1 MNYLMIIISVLFFC
15 AIVHAQNSMNET
27 ENCLEIC
34 KNETIKHSIMKR
46 DRFSDAYDGL
56 LKLIKEIV
64 DAISDIIKYTPE
76 AAEDFLKEFINNAL
90 KSLQEKISPQ
100 DRK

>member
-1 MNYLMIIISVLFFC
+1 MNNFVIIISVLFFC

-46 DRFSDAYDGL
+46 DRFSDAYAGL
-56 LKLIKEIV
+56 LELIQKVI

-76 AAEDFLKEFINNAL
+76 ATENFLKEFIENAL
-90 KSLQEKISPQ
+90 KSLQEKISPEE
-100 DRK
+100 RK

>member
-1 MNYLMIIISVLFFC
+1 
-15 AIVHAQNSMNET
+15 MNET

-76 AAEDFLKEFINNAL
+76 AVRIIFIFLFSFIYL
-90 KSLQEKISPQ
+90 LFLTGRRFPQ
-100 DRK
+100 GIY